1 MTETKKNFQLFLD
14 EHIGGS
20 LEDHVKHMDELRR
33 LWSLSFPSM
42 PVPPRP
48 DDRWKMLGFQGTDPV
63 TDLRAMGALSVKLL
77 CYMAQAYNRTY
88 HEILKES
95 CPLGEDNKSFPF
107 ACAGVNICFLLVDG
121 LKLKTL
127 SSSPS
132 HKIDYSV
139 KRCQSTFY
147 ELLHGEPNAFNEIF
161 CYTFMIF
168 GREWKAR
175 GATYMD
181 FADIANRTRHI
192 VMKELERKSWKSLF
206 SLKEAL
212 KLTMM

>member
-14 EHIGGS
+14 EHMGGS
-20 LEDHVKHMDELRR
+20 LEDHVKHMDELRQ
-33 LWSLSFPSM
+33 LWSLSFPLM

-63 TDLRAMGALSVKLL
+63 TDLRAMGTLSVKLL
-77 CYMAQAYNRTY
+77 CYMAKTYNRTY

-95 CPLGEDNKSFPF
+95 CPSGDDNKSFPF

-121 LKLKTL
+121 LKVLSTPRSSGLLTLGPQLKTF

-139 KRCQSTFY
+139 KR
-147 ELLHGEPNAFNEIF
+147 
-161 CYTFMIF
+161 
-168 GREWKAR
+168 
-175 GATYMD
+175 
-181 FADIANRTRHI
+181 
-192 VMKELERKSWKSLF
+192 
-206 SLKEAL
+206 
-212 KLTMM
+212 